1 MSKVKVNYLSS
12 RGYAIHKEKYTS
24 KELNDIR
31 RDLTVKPFVN
41 KQFSQEAKPFSIF
54 LESIKKLYL
63 PKHYGIQNLGLVESE
78 SRGLDIDL
86 TFNSSLRPKQIPV
99 AEKFLKVAGEI
110 GGGIISVPC
119 GFGKTVLAL
128 YILTKL
134 KKKAIVIVHKEFL
147 MDQWK
152 ERIRQF

>member
-1 MSKVKVNYLSS
+1 MSKVKKNYLSS
-12 RGYAIHKEKYTS
+12 RGYAIYKENYTS

-54 LESIKKLYL
+54 LESKKKLYL
-63 PKHYGIQNLGLVESE
+63 PKHYGIQKLGLVESE

-99 AEKFLKVAGEI
+99 AEKFLKVAGET

-128 YILTKL
+128 YILTKI
-134 KKKAIVIVHKEFL
+134 KKKAIVIVHK
-147 MDQWK
+147 
-152 ERIRQF
+152 